1 MRQWKYTRGLLMSES
16 YHGQFRKGRLRGR
29 RILKKQENSKRYS
42 PVQTNQDALKSYF
55 ADGNGVFP
63 S

>member
-1 MRQWKYTRGLLMSES
+1 MRQWKYTRELLTSGS
-16 YHGQFRKGRLRGR
+16 YHGQFRKGRLRG

-42 PVQTNQDALKSYF
+42 PVQTDQDALKSYF
-55 ADGNGVFP
+55 VDSNGVFP